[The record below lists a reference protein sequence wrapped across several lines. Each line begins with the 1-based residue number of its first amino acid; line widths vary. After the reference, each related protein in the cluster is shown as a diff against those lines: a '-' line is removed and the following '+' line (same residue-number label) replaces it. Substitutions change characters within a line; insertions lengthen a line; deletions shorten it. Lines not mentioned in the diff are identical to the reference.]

1 MSFFF
6 NMLRSLR
13 KFFLLFLCFTKGSH
27 FVSNKGENH
36 IVVRPSAVIIYF
48 KITAKLAERY

>member
-1 MSFFF
+1 
-6 NMLRSLR
+6 MLRSLR